1 MNDNQTFAVKINS
14 VSKSYFDSRKKL
26 KNFFLRKRNQGGFV
40 ALKEISLTIQK
51 GECFG
56 LIGKN
61 GSGKSTLLQII
72 SGITKPTC
80 GDYLVN
86 GKIASI
92 LELGSAFNPEFSG
105 RENIY
110 LGALLY
116 GLSRGEIRKKYNDIL
131 SFAEIGDFVER
142 PVKEYSTGML
152 MRLAFSIIVNVEAD
166 ILLVDE
172 ALSVGDIY
180 FSQKCIRFFN
190 DFKKKGTLIIVTH
203 DLQILSS
210 ICDRVGLISN
220 GQIKEIGDVKKV
232 LNSYLNE
239 FRETYSERKR
249 EAGIDNI
256 SGKDTTILTLE
267 QNKKI
272 LSRSVKISK
281 GQTKIESFGKTI
293 NGIKKI
299 ENDSNESQT
308 GKRLRYKVN
317 LDDIFDENEK
327 VIGLNITNSKVLMF
341 LSEIIEIIDENEN
354 KFLSRIF
361 YINLKIPYLI
371 GGEYTLEIGLARGT
385 LVDHQFIQM
394 IYDFERWYVSHQD
407 GDFGVIRTECQLSTI
422 FK

>member
-220 GQIKEIGDVKKV
+220 GEIK
-232 LNSYLNE
+232 
-239 FRETYSERKR
+239 
-249 EAGIDNI
+249 
-256 SGKDTTILTLE
+256 
-267 QNKKI
+267 
-272 LSRSVKISK
+272 
-281 GQTKIESFGKTI
+281 
-293 NGIKKI
+293 
-299 ENDSNESQT
+299 
-308 GKRLRYKVN
+308 
-317 LDDIFDENEK
+317 
-327 VIGLNITNSKVLMF
+327 
-341 LSEIIEIIDENEN
+341 
-354 KFLSRIF
+354 
-361 YINLKIPYLI
+361 
-371 GGEYTLEIGLARGT
+371 
-385 LVDHQFIQM
+385 
-394 IYDFERWYVSHQD
+394 
-407 GDFGVIRTECQLSTI
+407 
-422 FK
+422 